1 MRLFVADFGG
11 LDLLVLLF
19 VTSFLRYTEYESC
32 NAAAHNRANA
42 F

>member
-19 VTSFLRYTEYESC
+19 LAPFLCYTEYESC
-32 NAAAHNRANA
+32 NSAAHNRANA